1 MCQLLLLLIGSRQPP
16 AQLFSEL
23 SRNTSPQLTLT
34 KERCVTNLRTA
45 AKETRVK
52 GTSNEKRP
60 KPISSLKTIFN
71 NHYFYLA

>member
-1 MCQLLLLLIGSRQPP
+1 MCQLLLSLIGSRQPP
-16 AQLFSEL
+16 AQLFSDL
-23 SRNTSPQLTLT
+23 SLNASPQRTLT

-45 AKETRVK
+45 TKETRVK
-52 GTSNEKRP
+52 GTSNEERP